1 MKITR
6 AGDYAL
12 RALSYIVKA
21 DPEKTYMRSE
31 LSEIC
36 GIPDSFLGK
45 ILQSL
50 AKSGIMV
57 SERGK
62 KGGFKLSKPANE
74 ITLYDIISSIEGNVM
89 VNECLLDQE
98 FCDNSSSCKIHSVL
112 GNIRHNLIEDMKNHT
127 LEDIS

>member
-12 RALSYIVKA
+12 RALSYIARK
-21 DPEKTYMRSE
+21 DPNKVYMRSE
-31 LSEIC
+31 LSESC

-50 AKSGIMV
+50 AKSKILV

-62 KGGFKLSKPANE
+62 KGGFKLNRYPKDIS
-74 ITLYDIISSIEGNVM
+74 IYDIIKSIEGEVM
-89 VNECLLDQE
+89 INECLLDKS
-98 FCDNSSSCKIHSVL
+98 FCDNFSYCKIHQVL
-112 GNIRHNLIEDMKNHT
+112 GDIRNTLIEDMKRYT
-127 LEDIS
+127 LEDII

>member
-12 RALSYIVKA
+12 RALSYMARNDIS
-21 DPEKTYMRSE
+21 KTYMRSE

-36 GIPDSFLGK
+36 NIPDSFLGK

-50 AKSGIMV
+50 AKSDILI

-62 KGGFKLSKPANE
+62 KGGFKLNRPTEE
-74 ITLYDIISSIEGNVM
+74 ITIYDIISSIEGDVI
-89 VNECLLDQE
+89 VNECLLNND
-98 FCDNSSSCKIHSVL
+98 FCKSTTECKIHSVL
-112 GNIRHNLIEDMKNHT
+112 GKIRNNLIQDMKKST
-127 LEDIS
+127 LKDII

>member
-12 RALSYIVKA
+12 RALSYIA
-21 DPEKTYMRSE
+21 NNDPNKIYMRSE
-31 LSEIC
+31 LSEKC

-50 AKSGIMV
+50 AKSEILV

-62 KGGFKLSKPANE
+62 KGGFKLNKKPKD
-74 ITLYDIISSIEGNVM
+74 ISIYDIIKSVEGEIM
-89 VNECLLDQE
+89 LNECLLDKS
-98 FCDNSSSCKIHSVL
+98 FCKSFSYCKIHQVL
-112 GNIRHNLIEDMKNHT
+112 GDIRNTLVDDMKRYS
-127 LEDIS
+127 LEDIT

>member
-12 RALSYIVKA
+12 RALSYIA
-21 DPEKTYMRSE
+21 SNDLNKTYMRSE
-31 LSEIC
+31 LSETC

-50 AKSGIMV
+50 AKSEILI

-62 KGGFKLSKPANE
+62 KGGFKLNKKPSD
-74 ITLYDIISSIEGNVM
+74 ITIYDIIKSVEGEVM
-89 VNECLLDQE
+89 INECLLDKN
-98 FCDNSSSCKIHSVL
+98 FCNNFSYCKIHQVL
-112 GNIRHNLIEDMKNHT
+112 GDIRKTLIKDMSSYT
-127 LEDIS
+127 LEDII